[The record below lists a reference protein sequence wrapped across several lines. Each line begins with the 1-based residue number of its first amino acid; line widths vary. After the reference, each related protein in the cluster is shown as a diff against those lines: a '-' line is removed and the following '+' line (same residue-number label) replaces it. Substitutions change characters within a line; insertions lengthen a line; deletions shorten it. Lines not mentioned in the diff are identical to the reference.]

1 MVHVAMPS
9 FFTEKF
15 AVISS
20 SAMARFV
27 LWGTYCTDALE
38 KRAPYRD
45 EHLARLQS
53 LKEQGT
59 LVTLGPTEGS
69 THVFGIFEADSIDVV
84 RRLVEDDIYWNQGI
98 WTALEV
104 YPWVQAF

>member
-1 MVHVAMPS
+1 
-9 FFTEKF
+9 
-15 AVISS
+15 
-20 SAMARFV
+20 MARFV

-69 THVFGIFEADSIDVV
+69 THVFGIFDADSIDVV
-84 RRLVEDDIYWNQGI
+84 RRLVEDDISWKQGS
-98 WTALEV
+98 WTALEL
-104 YPWVQAF
+104 YPWIQAF